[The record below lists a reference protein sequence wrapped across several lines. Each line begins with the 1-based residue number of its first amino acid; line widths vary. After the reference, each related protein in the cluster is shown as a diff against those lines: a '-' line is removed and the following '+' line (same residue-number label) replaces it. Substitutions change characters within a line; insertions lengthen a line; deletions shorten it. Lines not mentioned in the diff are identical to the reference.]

1 MIDMQ
6 IIKNEC
12 KKHYRCSNECPF
24 YDDEVNVGNC
34 LIDNYPPCD
43 WDMNRI
49 TTAFE
54 NMSAETFNLMH
65 DALMKKILD
74 VMSPDRKE
82 V

>member
-12 KKHYRCSNECPF
+12 KKHDRCNNECPF
-24 YDDEVNVGNC
+24 YDNEVSCGC
-34 LIDNYPPCD
+34 LLCYDPCD

-54 NMSAETFNLMH
+54 NMSAETFNQMH
-65 DALMKKILD
+65 DDLMKKILD
-74 VMSPDRKE
+74 VMHPDRKE